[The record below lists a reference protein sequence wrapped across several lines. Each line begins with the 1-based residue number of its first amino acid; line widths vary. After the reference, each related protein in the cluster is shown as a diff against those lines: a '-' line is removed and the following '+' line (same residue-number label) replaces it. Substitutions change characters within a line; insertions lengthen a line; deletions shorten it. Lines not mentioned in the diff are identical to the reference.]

1 MINMTSRKTLRDILL
16 PGKIHKNKEE
26 SNKINYAMKTIV
38 RIIIFYLI
46 ESIILIKIRDLQFM
60 RNISEIGKKSTVTA
74 DTIEILRNKMLFENL
89 LIIIVM
95 SVLSLAILFYCNK
108 RINET
113 R

>member
-1 MINMTSRKTLRDILL
+1 MTSRKTLMDILL

-74 DTIEILRNKMLFENL
+74 DTIEILRNKMMFENL